1 MNKSIS
7 EKLNISALRLYYH
20 NKRIL
25 ITGGLGFIGSST
37 ANRLSM
43 LGAHIIILDSQDPRY
58 GGNQFNLDSLYKKNM
73 DIVIGDVR
81 DKDLV
86 TKLVKST
93 DIIFHFAAQVSYI
106 DSGSIPFEDLEV
118 NQAVTLNLLEACRNV
133 NPDVKILFASSR
145 LVLGAS
151 QMAPISENHP
161 TNPLSLY
168 GVHKLAAEK
177 YFFIYHRNYGIRTTV
192 MRITNPYGPRQQIK
206 HSKYSLV
213 GWFVRLAMEDKEI
226 KIFGDGKQ
234 IRNYIYIDD
243 IVEAFIQAG
252 ASHTVDGNM
261 YFLGSRENT
270 EFRTM
275 AELVVKTVGS
285 GSIRY
290 VPWPGDYERAE
301 TGASIIDTSKIDDA
315 LGWKPKVS
323 LSEGIKLTYDYYSK
337 YRDFYLT

>member
-1 MNKSIS
+1 MHDILSVDF
-7 EKLNISALRLYYH
+7 NIHTLQSFYSD
-20 NKRIL
+20 KRIL

-37 ANRLSM
+37 ANRLAM

-58 GGNQFNLDSLYKKNM
+58 GGNQFNLDPLYKKDM

-81 DKDLV
+81 DKNLV
-86 TKLVKST
+86 AKLVKST

-106 DSGSIPFEDLEV
+106 DSGNMTFEDLEV
-118 NQAVTLNLLEACRNV
+118 NQAATLNLLEACRNL
-133 NPDVKILFASSR
+133 NPDVKILFSSSR
-145 LVLGAS
+145 LVIGAS
-151 QMAPISENHP
+151 QTAPINEGHP
-161 TNPLSLY
+161 TNPLSIY

-177 YFFIYHRNYGIRTTV
+177 YLFIYHRNYGIRATV

-243 IVEAFIQAG
+243 VVEAFIRAG
-252 ASHTVDGNM
+252 ASHTTDGDI
-261 YFLGSRENT
+261 YFLASRENT

-275 AELVVKTVGS
+275 VELVVKIVGR

-290 VPWPGDYERAE
+290 VPWPADYERAE
-301 TGASIIDTSKIDDA
+301 TGDSIIDISKITNA
-315 LGWKPKVS
+315 LSWEPGVS
-323 LSEGIKLTYDYYSK
+323 LPEGITLTYDYYSK
-337 YRDFYLT
+337 YRDLYLN

>member
-1 MNKSIS
+1 MDDILSVDFNIDTLKSFYSNK
-7 EKLNISALRLYYH
+7 NIF
-20 NKRIL
+20 
-25 ITGGLGFIGSST
+25 ITGGLGFIGSSM

-43 LGAHIIILDSQDPRY
+43 LGAHIIILDSKDPRY

-73 DIVIGDVR
+73 EIVIGDIR
-81 DKDLV
+81 DKNLV

-106 DSGSIPFEDLEV
+106 DSGNIPFEDLEV
-118 NQAVTLNLLEACRNV
+118 TQAATLNLLEACRNV

-151 QMAPISENHP
+151 QTAPISESHP

-177 YFFIYHRNYGIRTTV
+177 YFFIYHKNYGIRTTV

-206 HSKYSLV
+206 HSKYSLP

-243 IVEAFIQAG
+243 IVEAFIRAG
-252 ASHTVDGNM
+252 ASYSVNGDM

-275 AELVVKTVGS
+275 VELVVKTVGR

-290 VPWPGDYERAE
+290 VPWPGDYEKAE
-301 TGASIIDTSKIDDA
+301 TGASIIDTSKIVDA
-315 LGWKPKVS
+315 LGWKPEVS

-337 YRDFYLT
+337 YRDLYLT